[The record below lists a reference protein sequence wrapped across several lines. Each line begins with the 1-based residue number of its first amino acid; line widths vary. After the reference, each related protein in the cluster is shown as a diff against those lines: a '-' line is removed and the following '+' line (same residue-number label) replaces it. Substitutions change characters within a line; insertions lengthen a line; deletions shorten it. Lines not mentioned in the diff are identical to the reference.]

1 MGSFK
6 LGGMT
11 FGSLFK
17 KPETCL
23 YPAEKKEAPA
33 GLRGH
38 IVIDESKCILCGIC
52 QKRCP
57 CGAIAV
63 DKASRTWSIDRF
75 RCVQCG
81 TCVRECPKHCLAMD
95 PAYPSPSAKKHVDV
109 FEVPERPKAKPAE
122 ADAAS

>member
-52 QKRCP
+52 QKACP
-57 CGAIAV
+57 TGAITV
-63 DKASRTWSIDRF
+63 DRKGRIWAIEPF
-75 RCVQCG
+75 RCILCDS
-81 TCVRECPKHCLAMD
+81 CVRACPKQALAT
-95 PAYPSPSAKKHVDV
+95 SPELKEIATGKYDSVHTIPD
-109 FEVPERPKAKPAE
+109 PKAAAAAAE
-122 ADAAS
+122 

>member
-52 QKRCP
+52 QKACP
-57 CGAIAV
+57 TGAITV
-63 DKASRTWSIDRF
+63 DRKGRIWAIEPF
-75 RCVQCG
+75 RCILCDS
-81 TCVRECPKHCLAMD
+81 CVRACPKQALATSPELKEIATGKYDSVYTIPD
-95 PAYPSPSAKKHVDV
+95 PKVAA
-109 FEVPERPKAKPAE
+109 AAAE
-122 ADAAS
+122 

>member
-23 YPAEKKEAPA
+23 YPVEKKEAPA

-52 QKRCP
+52 QKACP
-57 CGAIAV
+57 TGAITV
-63 DKASRTWSIDRF
+63 DRKGRIWAIEPF
-75 RCVQCG
+75 RCILCDS
-81 TCVRECPKHCLAMD
+81 CVRGCPKQALAT
-95 PAYPSPSAKKHVDV
+95 SPELKEIATGKYDSVHTIPD
-109 FEVPERPKAKPAE
+109 PKAAT
-122 ADAAS
+122 A